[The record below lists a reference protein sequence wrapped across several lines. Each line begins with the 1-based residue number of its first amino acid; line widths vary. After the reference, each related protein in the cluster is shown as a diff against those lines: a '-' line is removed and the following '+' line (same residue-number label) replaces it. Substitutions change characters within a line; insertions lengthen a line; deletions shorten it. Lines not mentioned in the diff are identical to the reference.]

1 LQSIDLFAGVEV
13 DGETEPQIQWQ
24 IIIQV
29 VIKDWGSLF
38 SHLFMSSVVLSLPC
52 SILEMTSLGRETSQ
66 QLRAFT
72 VSFMRSIVA
81 VVDEFSSFLSFF
93 KF

>member
-1 LQSIDLFAGVEV
+1 MADYYPSGNQGLGVSFLSSLYV
-13 DGETEPQIQWQ
+13 FCRSLS
-24 IIIQV
+24 
-29 VIKDWGSLF
+29 SLF
-38 SHLFMSSVVLSLPC
+38 HLGND
-52 SILEMTSLGRETSQ
+52 GRETSQ

-93 KF
+93 KC